1 MIISVEIIDKL
12 VFQLEVNKIYLLRIM
27 LLSDRELSVD
37 LLKKK
42 YFDRIFSH

>member
-27 LLSDRELSVD
+27 LLNDS
-37 LLKKK
+37 
-42 YFDRIFSH
+42 